1 MKKGK
6 FLIVIAFGLL
16 MICCGKSPV
25 ADFTWEP
32 KEPKAGEEVKF
43 TNLSSDAKSYSWN
56 FGDMSIG
63 DKTNPTH
70 IYQHKG
76 SYIVDLN
83 AQNGLKSNEKTVTIN
98 VTE

>member
-1 MKKGK
+1 MKLTRL
-6 FLIVIAFGLL
+6 LIGLAFGLIL
-16 MICCGKSPV
+16 ISCGKEPI

-43 TNLSSDAKSYSWN
+43 TNLSTDAKSYSWN

-63 DKTNPTH
+63 DDTNPTH
-70 IYQHKG
+70 IYERKG
-76 SYIVDLN
+76 NYIIDLRIH
-83 AQNGLKSNEKTVTIN
+83 NGLKSDEKTVTIT